1 MTGSLTYDQA
11 IARLGETLRF
21 GINPSL
27 EGIRVLTQALGSPE
41 KSYRCIQVTGTNGK
55 TSVTRMIAAG
65 LAALGHSVGAY
76 TSPHLISYTERF
88 EIDGTPVSEGELVR
102 ALGEVFAAAEGL
114 DRQFT
119 EFEILTAAAFV
130 LFKARQV
137 EWAVLEV
144 GMGGRWDATS
154 IVDPAVAVITGIGL
168 DHTDRLGSTRE
179 EIAIDKSH
187 IIKRG
192 STAVIGPGCDG
203 VVEIFEQ
210 RATQMTSPFVLRVG
224 VGPQPHITWDI
235 VRRPRTPGGTLTVD
249 VHVHGV
255 QTRRARLQAPSYQ
268 APNIATAMAAIGAA
282 LVDGVLAA
290 GACRTLYVLAGSQLV
305 GQARSAGF
313 AVVEEAFAD
322 RGYHAD
328 GSLIPRGNPGDL
340 VDDPG
345 EAARRAVRMAVEGT
359 VEAVDGSL
367 VAVHVGTI
375 CVHGDTPRAV
385 EVARAVAE
393 ALRRAGVRIEPPP
406 SLASSPPTASA
417 TTSRSSPPKTAS
429 TPSSPSMAC
438 ASRAVSPRA
447 RPTSA

>member
-282 LVDGVLAA
+282 LWDTGHADAADDVAKTLRFPGRFELLRERPPLIIDGAHNPQAAEMLATSIEEVFADVPPMVVLAI
-290 GACRTLYVLAGSQLV
+290 LADKDAEGIVRALAPVASGFVVSENGSPRCLAASELAV
-305 GQARSAGF
+305 IVECVTGIVP
-313 AVVEEAFAD
+313 VVE
-322 RGYHAD
+322 
-328 GSLIPRGNPGDL
+328 PDL
-340 VDDPG
+340 
-345 EAARRAVRMAVEGT
+345 E
-359 VEAVDGSL
+359 
-367 VAVHVGTI
+367 
-375 CVHGDTPRAV
+375 
-385 EVARAVAE
+385 RAVAVASE
-393 ALRRAGVRIEPPP
+393 PGCGVIVTGSLYTAGAVRALFV
-406 SLASSPPTASA
+406 
-417 TTSRSSPPKTAS
+417 
-429 TPSSPSMAC
+429 
-438 ASRAVSPRA
+438 
-447 RPTSA
+447 